1 MSAAEKIDIVSRAAA
16 LEAEYRSMTAR
27 AILEAA
33 INRHFPGRIAMTSSF
48 GTEAAVLLHLVA
60 QVAPDLPILFIDTG
74 KLFGETRRYQQEL
87 CARLGLSDIR
97 VLSPAAKDVAERDPD
112 GLLFTRDADACCD
125 IRKVRPLASALE
137 DFDAWITGRK
147 RYQGGERENLPI
159 YEARGRRIKI
169 NPLAY
174 WTAEDIDA
182 YFEDHDLP
190 RHPLEADGYRSI
202 GCMSC
207 TARTAPG
214 ADPRSGRWAGQA
226 KTECG
231 IHISLG

>member
-1 MSAAEKIDIVSRAAA
+1 
-16 LEAEYRSMTAR
+16 
-27 AILEAA
+27 
-33 INRHFPGRIAMTSSF
+33 MTSSF

-125 IRKVRPLASALE
+125 IRKVRPLAAALE

-182 YFEDHDLP
+182 YFEEHDLP

>member
-33 INRHFPGRIAMTSSF
+33 IRRHFPGRIAMTSSF

-182 YFEDHDLP
+182 YFEEHDLP

>member
-1 MSAAEKIDIVSRAAA
+1 MSAAEKIDVVSRAAA

-27 AILEAA
+27 SILEAA
-33 INRHFPGRIAMTSSF
+33 IRRHFPGRIAMTSSF
-48 GTEAAVLLHLVA
+48 GAEAAVLLHLVA
-60 QVAPDLPILFIDTG
+60 QVAPDLPVLFIDTG

-87 CARLGLSDIR
+87 CARLGLTDIR
-97 VLSPAAKDVAERDPD
+97 ILSPAAKDVARQDPD

-125 IRKVRPLASALE
+125 LRKVRPLAAALE
-137 DFDAWITGRK
+137 GFDAWITGRK

-159 YEARGRRIKI
+159 YEARGKRIKI

-190 RHPLEADGYRSI
+190 RHPLEAEGYRSI

-207 TARTAPG
+207 TERTAPG

>member
-1 MSAAEKIDIVSRAAA
+1 MSAAERIDIVSRAAA

-33 INRHFPGRIAMTSSF
+33 IRRHFPGRIAMTSSF

-97 VLSPAAKDVAERDPD
+97 VLSPAAKDVAEQDPD

-147 RYQGGERENLPI
+147 RYQGGERETLPI
-159 YEARGRRIKI
+159 YEARGKRIKI

-174 WTAEDIDA
+174 WTAKDIDA

>member
-33 INRHFPGRIAMTSSF
+33 IRRHFPGRIAMTSSF

-97 VLSPAAKDVAERDPD
+97 VLSPAAKDVAEQDPD

-147 RYQGGERENLPI
+147 RYQGGERETLPI
-159 YEARGRRIKI
+159 YEARGKRIKI

-174 WTAEDIDA
+174 WTAKDIDA